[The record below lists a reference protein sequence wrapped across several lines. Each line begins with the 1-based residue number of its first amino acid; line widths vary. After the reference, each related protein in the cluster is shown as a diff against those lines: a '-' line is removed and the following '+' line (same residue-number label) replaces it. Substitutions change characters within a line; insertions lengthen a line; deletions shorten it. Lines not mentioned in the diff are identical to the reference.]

1 MKPSSDTL
9 RTTSFALIALFVF
22 LADQFSKAWVQTHMV
37 VDSASTPIF
46 GRFLELTLTHNTG
59 GAWGMLP
66 SGNLFFVGFA
76 ICASVALVYGY
87 IKSGKELLSGS
98 AFALALGGAFGNL
111 LDRVTHGYV
120 VDFFDVRII
129 HWPIFNVADSAIT
142 LGIVLLMYHFVV
154 DGREAKSAAGANS
167 KEAANSTA
175 DAEL

>member
-1 MKPSSDTL
+1 MKRSSESL
-9 RTTSFALIALFVF
+9 RTTSFVLIALFVF
-22 LADQFSKAWVQTHMV
+22 LADQLSKAWIQSHML
-37 VDSASTPIF
+37 VDSGSTPIF

-66 SGNLFFVGFA
+66 QGNLFFVVFA
-76 ICASVALVYGY
+76 LCASVALVLGY

-142 LGIVLLMYHFVV
+142 LGIVLLMYHFAL
-154 DGREAKSAAGANS
+154 DGRQPRP
-167 KEAANSTA
+167 AANANPNDATNSA
-175 DAEL
+175 VDAEL